1 MGAKRPTFTISRS
14 YPQPDSPLE
23 HLGPRERAM
32 GVLKYVWDME
42 PEQAAGS
49 AKHQRPPHPAFL
61 LLVNAFEN
69 QRRATLLQLSQ
80 GSLFARLRVALN
92 VLLGRVGE
100 PLRPS
105 LVEELT
111 SKIPVPAS
119 LLMPKQPGQ

>member
-1 MGAKRPTFTISRS
+1 MGANKQTFTLSRS

-49 AKHQRPPHPAFL
+49 AKHSRPPHPTFL

-69 QRRATLLQLSQ
+69 QRRAALLQLSR
-80 GSLFARLRVALN
+80 GSLLQRLRTAFN
-92 VLLGRVGE
+92 VVLGRVGE

-105 LVEELT
+105 LVEELK
-111 SKIPVPAS
+111 SSVQVPGHM
-119 LLMPKQPGQ
+119 LMPKG